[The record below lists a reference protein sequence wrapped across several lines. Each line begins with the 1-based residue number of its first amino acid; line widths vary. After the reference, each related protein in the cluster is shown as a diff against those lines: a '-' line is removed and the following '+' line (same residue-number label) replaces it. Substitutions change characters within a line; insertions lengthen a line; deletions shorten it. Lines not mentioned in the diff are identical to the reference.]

1 MKLSK
6 LGGKEIVNLT
16 DGGRL
21 GIVAE
26 SDLLIDERNGKIRS
40 LLVPDFRN
48 QLSLFSDR
56 GYIEIPWNC
65 VKKIGND
72 MIIIELEEE
81 KQNRRKFSL

>member
-26 SDLLIDERNGKIRS
+26 SDLLIDERNGKIRA

-48 QLSLFSDR
+48 QLSLFSER
-56 GYIEIPWNC
+56 NFVEIPWSC

-81 KQNRRKFSL
+81 KPNRRKFSL